1 MGTAESRRRRKEQ
14 KERLQR
20 KRADR
25 LAERQVAQVSTALT
39 SLTAQ
44 VSSLV
49 ADGSAKVAVGMLP
62 GHEALIV
69 AMWDDSEP
77 VVRTRRLTGGDD
89 GIAESLM
96 RRGIYPDEWLSF
108 LTGFLQTGA
117 SAEPGQAAISM
128 MQWRPGEGPP
138 VGGGSTVTTPTGLP
152 GGTVAGH

>member
-14 KERLQR
+14 KERQQR

-25 LAERQVAQVSTALT
+25 AERQAAYEATALT

-44 VSSLV
+44 VSGLV

-69 AMWDDSEP
+69 AMWDDTEP

-128 MQWRPGEGPP
+128 MQWRPDEGPP